1 MSDVRLAGPA
11 DAAAVAAML
20 HAFNTEFATSTPG
33 TTVLADR
40 LRGLLERE
48 DVATLVAG
56 DPPAGLALLTFRP
69 SVWERGPVAL
79 LEELY
84 VRPDLRGRGLGTQLL
99 QRAFALSR
107 ERGSESFEIHVDE
120 GDTDARRFYERH
132 GVSTTGPDQDEPA
145 LYYFRPL

>member
-1 MSDVRLAGPA
+1 MAE
-11 DAAAVAAML
+11 ML

-33 TTVLADR
+33 PEVLGDR
-40 LRGLLERE
+40 LRGLLARD
-48 DVATLVAG
+48 DVAVLLVG

-69 SVWERGPVAL
+69 GVWDAGPITL

-84 VRPDLRGRGLGTQLL
+84 VRPDLRDGGRGSALL
-99 QRAFALSR
+99 HRAFDLAR
-107 ERGSESFEIHVDE
+107 ERGSETFEIHVDE

-132 GVSTTGPDQDEPA
+132 GVSRTGPDQDEPA